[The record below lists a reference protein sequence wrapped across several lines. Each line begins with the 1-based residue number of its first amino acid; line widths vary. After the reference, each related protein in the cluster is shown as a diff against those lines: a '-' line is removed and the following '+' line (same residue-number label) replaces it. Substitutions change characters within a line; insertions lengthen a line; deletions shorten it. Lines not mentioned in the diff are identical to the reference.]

1 METMKYIFVTGGVIS
16 GLGKGITASS
26 IGRLLKSRGFEVTA
40 VKIDPYLNIDA
51 GTMNPFE
58 HGEVYVLD
66 DGAEADLDLGNYER
80 YLDISLSADHN
91 ITTGKVYR
99 AVIEKERAGEYL
111 GKTVQ
116 IIPHITNEIKRRIKT
131 VAEASGAD
139 VCIVELGGTVGD
151 IESMPFLEA
160 VRQMNTEMGKG
171 QNCLFVHTTLVPVMG
186 TVGEPKT
193 KPTQHSVKELRA
205 IGIQPDIIVARS
217 NKPLDYPI
225 RRKIALF
232 CDVALEAV
240 VSTPDAKSIYEVP
253 IILEEQGLT
262 DYILRR
268 LGMDAS
274 EKDLKEWREF
284 LDRILYSTETVRIAL
299 VGKYT
304 DLADAYLSHL
314 EAFHHAGAELKTKV
328 DIQYFD
334 SELVEKN
341 GIPQEMACCNGI
353 LIPGGF
359 GSRGIEGKIMTA
371 KFAREKGIPFL
382 GVCLG
387 FQIATIEIARNLL
400 GLSGANSTEI
410 EPDCTSPVI
419 DILPEQI
426 GVLKKGGTM
435 RLGAQKVLVK
445 EGSIAHQLYGAT
457 EVMERHRHRYEVN
470 PEYIATLEEVGWKF
484 TGRSDDGIKMEIGEL
499 EGHPFFVASQF
510 HPEFKSRP
518 RKPSPLHLGLVK
530 AALDHKKAQ
539 ENRLSEL

>member
-1 METMKYIFVTGGVIS
+1 M
-16 GLGKGITASS
+16 
-26 IGRLLKSRGFEVTA
+26 
-40 VKIDPYLNIDA
+40 
-51 GTMNPFE
+51 
-58 HGEVYVLD
+58 
-66 DGAEADLDLGNYER
+66 
-80 YLDISLSADHN
+80 
-91 ITTGKVYR
+91 
-99 AVIEKERAGEYL
+99 
-111 GKTVQ
+111 
-116 IIPHITNEIKRRIKT
+116 
-131 VAEASGAD
+131 
-139 VCIVELGGTVGD
+139 
-151 IESMPFLEA
+151 
-160 VRQMNTEMGKG
+160 
-171 QNCLFVHTTLVPVMG
+171 
-186 TVGEPKT
+186 
-193 KPTQHSVKELRA
+193 
-205 IGIQPDIIVARS
+205 
-217 NKPLDYPI
+217 
-225 RRKIALF
+225 
-232 CDVALEAV
+232 EAV

-284 LDRILYSTETVRIAL
+284 LDRILYSHETVRIAL

-445 EGSIAHQLYGAT
+445 EGSIAHLVWGS
-457 EVMERHRHRYEVN
+457 
-470 PEYIATLEEVGWKF
+470 
-484 TGRSDDGIKMEIGEL
+484 RSW
-499 EGHPFFVASQF
+499 A
-510 HPEFKSRP
+510 RA
-518 RKPSPLHLGLVK
+518 PLRG
-530 AALDHKKAQ
+530 Q
-539 ENRLSEL
+539 S